1 MRYELSCVTGV
12 FLQVWPSQWRP
23 LNSYRILDMHVRD
36 LFFPMDRRPYAGS
49 CDDVRQRVRQLGILE
64 EVEVLNKTFR
74 IHSQDA
80 WDRAQPQLRNLYD
93 DATVKKLSYFRPA
106 LTEVEQRAL
115 LRVLFVLTSALEA
128 FNVSYVAA
136 EGTLIG
142 SLRHGGLIPWDD
154 DADITFKAEQWPTAK
169 RVLSCLP
176 GYELKIHSDFMW
188 KFFASDSPHWKDEAV
203 TRFPYVDL
211 FPYVED
217 EEYMWPLVIWL
228 KDKMLWPRRQVFPT
242 RLVAFD
248 NFRLRAPHDVA
259 GVLTHLF
266 GDVSVCESRL
276 FERRERRLTEQE
288 ERIRVDCR
296 LLHHVYPFVGDE
308 GVKKF

>member
-1 MRYELSCVTGV
+1 
-12 FLQVWPSQWRP
+12 
-23 LNSYRILDMHVRD
+23 MHVRD
-36 LFFPMDRRPYAGS
+36 LFFPMDRHRYTGP
-49 CDDVRQRVRQLGILE
+49 CQDVTQRIQQLGILK
-64 EVEVLNKTFR
+64 EVEVLNKTFLV
-74 IHSQDA
+74 HTQES
-80 WDRAQPQLRNLYD
+80 WDRAQLQLQKRYD
-93 DATVKKLSYFRPA
+93 DVTMKQLHYFRPA

-115 LRVLFVLTSALEA
+115 LRVLFVVTAALEA
-128 FNVSYVAA
+128 FNISYVAA

-169 RVLSCLP
+169 RVLSCIP

-228 KDKMLWPRRQVFPT
+228 KDKMLWPRHQVFPT
-242 RLVAFD
+242 RLVRFD

-276 FERRERRLTEQE
+276 FERREKRLTPQE
-288 ERIRVDCR
+288 ERVRVDCQ
-296 LLHHVYPFVGDE
+296 LLHDVYPFVN
-308 GVKKF
+308 VKDAAKNWNSH